1 MRKQTETNL
10 NYFTTMT
17 YNKKQMMPLI
27 KKYGINPETNK
38 LFIKV
43 CEMFDGQSNYQ
54 LWAVRMIFA
63 QAMTFD
69 ELEQIHNWIAT
80 NSNLINK
87 LDKQNIVSY
96 SNKSGIE
103 QLLKEIEGL
112 ERISFIKNIISRF
125 NTEQKKILTETILGR
140 EYTPIGAYGSP
151 TIKKWYDVFKAFNK
165 KPMGIKNKFYS
176 TCSALKSADSLH
188 QAILDCLNKS
198 YDWKEG
204 KEDLL
209 AYMEHNTKDCE
220 IVFNEGPCVIVR
232 VPSFDSS
239 HKLCGNGRTGWCISR
254 EQSYFNNYVTS
265 HSNRD
270 QYFLFDFSRKET
282 DAFAHIGFTIEGGN
296 GVVEA
301 QTCHNFPMISPFT
314 QGNESLSIY
323 NIFDKFGIKMSMFM
337 HLPKDLGFKWNIA
350 YILDM
355 VKKKPESYAVAYQ
368 NDGRLIINCLSN
380 QAFKEFVQKTFIKTG
395 HFHAV
400 DSRNKTYLLMDF
412 NLPIDNDKSLVA
424 IQYYEDSYGSLNL
437 SKMVDIFGADIT
449 KEGYLSKIGLSS
461 DDFLNREAIDPSIL
475 LHKLIDENDEVGA
488 IKLLEKERGNI
499 NVNYEFQNRVPIFSA
514 INNKMYKL
522 FDVIVNTKGFD
533 SKIEDGFGE
542 TLLES
547 MLYLNGSDEVN
558 TTAEDTQ
565 MLDSMIKSI
574 LRSESFDFNA
584 KDLNNDTAIN
594 VACEYPK
601 EVWVVEALVSKKDVN
616 INVVNDFDCSAIDN
630 CIRNKN
636 LEALKLIGQRPDLE
650 IRSETKDL
658 AKKIGINLK
667 DYIKPTES
675 IYGKYKVEK
684 VAKTEDILEYELTRA

>member
-1 MRKQTETNL
+1 
-10 NYFTTMT
+10 MT

-69 ELEQIHNWIAT
+69 ELEQIHNWITT

-282 DAFAHIGFTIEGGN
+282 DAFAHIGFTIEGGV

-301 QTCHNFPMISPFT
+301 QTCHNYPMINPFT

-355 VKKKPESYAVAYQ
+355 VKRKPESYAVAYQ

-400 DSRNKTYLLMDF
+400 DSRNKTYLMMDF

-424 IQYYEDSYGSLNL
+424 IQYYEDAYGSLNL
-437 SKMVDIFGADIT
+437 GKMVDIFGADIT

-499 NVNYEFQNRVPIFSA
+499 NVNYEFQNKVPIFSA

-522 FDVIVNTKGFD
+522 FDIIVNTKGFD

-650 IRSETKDL
+650 IRSKTKDL
-658 AKKIGINLK
+658 AKECGINLK